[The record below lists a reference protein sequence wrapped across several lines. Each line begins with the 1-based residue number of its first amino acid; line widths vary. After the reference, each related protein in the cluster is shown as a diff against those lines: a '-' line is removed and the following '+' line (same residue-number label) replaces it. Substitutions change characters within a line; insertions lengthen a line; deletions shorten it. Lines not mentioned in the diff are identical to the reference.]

1 MTQKTAILFNTKK
14 TGYSVNQVLEEKS
27 TLTVQELIDY
37 LSDFDPNS
45 PILFSNDDGYTF
57 GELNDYTLDEI
68 EIDNF

>member
-57 GELNDYTLDEI
+57 GELNDYTIDEI

>member
-14 TGYSVNQVLEEKS
+14 TGYSVSQVLEEKS

-57 GELNDYTLDEI
+57 GELNDYTIDEI